1 MAPGRVCGQSAGRG
15 SPGAWVPALGSGPT
29 ESPEGPHSTL
39 RQGEHLGCT
48 RWAASRPQRPLAG
61 AFLPSA
67 VQEAGPES
75 PPSPSEA
82 TEQALQGLRPQGS
95 GPSRGPGGL
104 DGTETQPLSRPLPVP
119 SSTWQPE
126 GGSWTQSTPCHPW
139 GNTDSGSSPLTPAGL
154 PPEPPRLPLVEGQLP
169 PLPERKWK

>member
-1 MAPGRVCGQSAGRG
+1 MVPGRVCGQSAGRG
-15 SPGAWVPALGSGPT
+15 SPGACVPALGLGPT
-29 ESPEGPHSTL
+29 ENPEGPHSAS

-61 AFLPSA
+61 AFLPLA

-104 DGTETQPLSRPLPVP
+104 DGTETCRGRQAQPLSRPLPVP

-126 GGSWTQSTPCHPW
+126 GGSWTHSLLPATLGETQTVGPAPSPQLASHP
-139 GNTDSGSSPLTPAGL
+139 SPPGS
-154 PPEPPRLPLVEGQLP
+154 R
-169 PLPERKWK
+169 W